1 MKKLHI
7 QGIGVSEGIRIAKAY
22 IYKPS
27 QGASSDSS
35 PDEKNIPDK
44 PAAIDAELIKLRE
57 AKASCA
63 EQLDA
68 LTEKAKEAVGEEQAG
83 ILAGQRKLLE
93 DPAFY
98 PKMESRVREKLEPA
112 PKAVAEIVSQVASML
127 ESMNNDYMKERA
139 ADIRDI
145 GNRLLACLSPGQSR
159 GFTGI
164 TEQVILVADDLAPS
178 DTVQLD
184 PDLVIGF
191 ITRTGG
197 ATSHTAILAR
207 SLGIAAIVG
216 AGDGVD
222 GIEDGDTLVLDGS
235 AGLCVARPDEAE
247 AEQYRHRML
256 QHLERRQSLEAY
268 AARPAVTADGARV
281 ELAANIGSAAEAETA
296 VLQGADGV
304 GLFRTEFLFMN
315 AQAMPGEEEQ
325 FRAYQEAARMMEGR
339 PVIIRTMDIGGDK
352 ELPYLQLPKEANPFL
367 GYRAI
372 RVGLV
377 RQELLR
383 TQLRAVLRASAF
395 GTVKVMFPM
404 ISGLQEWRQARAILT
419 EVQAELRQDGIRFD
433 EKMEVGIMVEIPSTA
448 VLAERFASEVDF
460 FSIGTNDLVQYTV
473 AADRMNE
480 HVAHLYDYYHPA
492 VLQLIRTVIEASH
505 TAGKWTG
512 MCGSMAGDPLAAPLL
527 LGLGLD
533 EWSMEAGGLSRM
545 KERLA
550 ILDRQECR
558 ELAKRILRL
567 DTPQAVRQAL
577 EEFHHV
583 QTGSGIDYVFT

>member
-1 MKKLHI
+1 MKRLHI

-27 QGASSDSS
+27 QGTSSDSS
-35 PDEKNIPDK
+35 LEEKLIPDTQ
-44 PAAIDAELIKLRE
+44 AAIDAELIKLRE
-57 AKASCA
+57 AKAGCA
-63 EQLDA
+63 EQLEE
-68 LTEKAKEAVGEEQAG
+68 LTERAKEAVGEEQAG
-83 ILAGQRKLLE
+83 ILAGQRKLLD

-98 PKMESRVREKLEPA
+98 PKMEARVREKLESA
-112 PKAVAEIVSQVASML
+112 PRAVAEIVSQVASML
-127 ESMNNDYMKERA
+127 EGMNNDYMKERA

-164 TEQVILVADDLAPS
+164 TEPVILVADDLAPS

-184 PDLVIGF
+184 PALVIGF

-216 AGDGVD
+216 AGEGVD

-235 AGLCVARPDEAE
+235 AGLCIARPYEAE
-247 AEQYRHRML
+247 AEQYRLRM
-256 QHLERRQSLEAY
+256 QQDLERRQSLEVY
-268 AARPAVTADGARV
+268 AARPAMTADGARV

-296 VLQGADGV
+296 VRQGADGV

-315 AQAMPGEEEQ
+315 APAMPGEEEQ

-352 ELPYLQLPKEANPFL
+352 ELPYLQLPKETNPFL

-404 ISGLQEWRQARAILT
+404 ISGLQEWRQARTILT
-419 EVQAELRQDGIRFD
+419 EVQGELRQDSIQFD

-480 HVAHLYDYYHPA
+480 HVAHLYDYFHPA
-492 VLQLIRTVIEASH
+492 VLQLIRMVIVASH

-533 EWSMEAGGLSRM
+533 EWSMEASGLSRM

-550 ILDRQECR
+550 SLDRQECR

-577 EEFHHV
+577 EEFHHAQKAV
-583 QTGSGIDYVFT
+583 V

>member
-1 MKKLHI
+1 MRRLQI

-35 PDEKNIPDK
+35 PDEKGIPNT

-63 EQLDA
+63 EQLEA

-83 ILAGQRKLLE
+83 ILAGQRKLLD

-98 PKMESRVREKLEPA
+98 PKMEARVREKLEPA
-112 PKAVAEIVSQVASML
+112 PKAVGEIVSQVASML

-145 GNRLLACLSPGQSR
+145 GSRLLACLSPGQSR

-216 AGDGVD
+216 AGEVVD

-235 AGLCVARPDEAE
+235 AGLCVARPEETE
-247 AEQYRHRML
+247 AEQYRLRML
-256 QHLERRQSLEAY
+256 QDLERRQSLEAY

-315 AQAMPGEEEQ
+315 APAMPGEEEQ

-352 ELPYLQLPKEANPFL
+352 ELPYLQLPKETNPFL

-480 HVAHLYDYYHPA
+480 HVAHLYDYFHPA

-533 EWSMEAGGLSRM
+533 EWSMEASGLSRM

-550 ILDRQECR
+550 ILDRQECC
-558 ELAKRILRL
+558 ELARRILRL

-583 QTGSGIDYVFT
+583 KQAVV

>member
-1 MKKLHI
+1 MKRLHI
-7 QGIGVSEGIRIAKAY
+7 QGIGVSEGIRIAKAF

-27 QGASSDSS
+27 QGTSSDSS
-35 PDEKNIPDK
+35 LEEKLIPDT

-57 AKASCA
+57 AKAGCA
-63 EQLDA
+63 EQLEE

-83 ILAGQRKLLE
+83 IFAGQRKLLE

-98 PKMESRVREKLEPA
+98 PKMEARVREKLEPA
-112 PKAVAEIVSQVASML
+112 PSAVAEIVSQVASML
-127 ESMNNDYMKERA
+127 EGMNNDYMKERA

-159 GFTGI
+159 GLAGI
-164 TEQVILVADDLAPS
+164 TEPVILVADDLAPS

-184 PDLVIGF
+184 PALVIGF

-235 AGLCVARPDEAE
+235 AGLCIARPHETE
-247 AEQYRHRML
+247 AEQYRLRML
-256 QHLERRQSLEAY
+256 QDLERRQSLEVY

-296 VLQGADGV
+296 VRQGADGV

-315 AQAMPGEEEQ
+315 ASAMPGEEEQ
-325 FRAYQEAARMMEGR
+325 FRAYQEAARMMADR

-352 ELPYLQLPKEANPFL
+352 ELPYLQLPKETNPFL

-419 EVQAELRQDGIRFD
+419 EVQVELRQDGIQFD

-480 HVAHLYDYYHPA
+480 HVAHLYDYFHPA

-550 ILDRQECR
+550 NLDRQECR

-577 EEFHHV
+577 EEFHSAQKAV
-583 QTGSGIDYVFT
+583 V

>member
-1 MKKLHI
+1 MERLHI

-22 IYKPS
+22 LYKSS

-35 PDEKNIPDK
+35 PDEKFIPNT
-44 PAAIDAELIKLRE
+44 PAAIDAELNKLRE
-57 AKASCA
+57 AKAGCA
-63 EQLDA
+63 EQLEA
-68 LTEKAKEAVGEEQAG
+68 LTEKAKKAVGEEQAG
-83 ILAGQRKLLE
+83 ILAGQRKLLD

-98 PKMESRVREKLEPA
+98 PKMEARVREKLEPA
-112 PKAVAEIVSQVASML
+112 PRAVAEMVSQVAAML
-127 ESMNNDYMKERA
+127 ESINNDYMKERA

-145 GNRLLACLSPGQSR
+145 GSRLLACLSPGETH

-184 PDLVIGF
+184 PALVIGF

-216 AGDGVD
+216 AGAGVD
-222 GIEDGDTLVLDGS
+222 GIEDGDTLVLDGT
-235 AGLCVARPDEAE
+235 AGLCIARPEETE
-247 AEQYRHRML
+247 AEQYRLRM
-256 QHLERRQSLEAY
+256 QQDLERRQSLEEY
-268 AARPAVTADGARV
+268 AARPAVTADGTRV

-296 VLQGADGV
+296 VRQGADGV

-315 AQAMPGEEEQ
+315 APAMPGEEEQ

-419 EVQAELRQDGIRFD
+419 EVQGELRQDGIRFD
-433 EKMEVGIMVEIPSTA
+433 EKMEAGIMVEIPSTA

-480 HVAHLYDYYHPA
+480 HVAHLYDYFHPA

-505 TAGKWTG
+505 KAGKWTG

-533 EWSMEAGGLSRM
+533 EWSMEASGLSRM

-550 ILDRQECR
+550 NLDRQECR
-558 ELAKRILRL
+558 ELAKRVLRL

-577 EEFHHV
+577 EEFHNAQKAAV
-583 QTGSGIDYVFT
+583 

>member
-1 MKKLHI
+1 MKRLHI
-7 QGIGVSEGIRIAKAY
+7 EGIGVSEGIRIAKAF

-27 QGASSDSS
+27 LGTSSDSS
-35 PDEKNIPDK
+35 LEEKLIPDT

-57 AKASCA
+57 AKAGCA
-63 EQLDA
+63 EQLEK
-68 LTEKAKEAVGEEQAG
+68 LTERAKEAVGEEQAG
-83 ILAGQRKLLE
+83 ILAGQRKLLD

-98 PKMESRVREKLEPA
+98 PKMEARVREKLEPA
-112 PKAVAEIVSQVASML
+112 PSAVAEIVSQVASML
-127 ESMNNDYMKERA
+127 EGMNNDYMKERA

-145 GNRLLACLSPGQSR
+145 GNRLLACLLPGQSR
-159 GFTGI
+159 DFTGI
-164 TEQVILVADDLAPS
+164 TEPVILVADDLAPS

-184 PDLVIGF
+184 PALVIGF

-222 GIEDGDTLVLDGS
+222 GIKDGDTLVLDGS
-235 AGLCVARPDEAE
+235 AGLCIARPHEAE
-247 AEQYRHRML
+247 AEQYRLRM
-256 QHLERRQSLEAY
+256 QEDLERRQSLEVY
-268 AARPAVTADGARV
+268 AARPAVTADGTRV

-296 VLQGADGV
+296 VRQGADGV

-315 AQAMPGEEEQ
+315 APAMPGEEEQ

-352 ELPYLQLPKEANPFL
+352 ELPYLQLPKETNPFL

-419 EVQAELRQDGIRFD
+419 EVQVELRQDGIQFD

-480 HVAHLYDYYHPA
+480 HVAHLYDYFHPA

-550 ILDRQECR
+550 SLDRQECR
-558 ELAKRILRL
+558 ELAKRILGL

-577 EEFHHV
+577 EKFHHAQKAV
-583 QTGSGIDYVFT
+583 V

>member
-1 MKKLHI
+1 MKRLQI

-27 QGASSDSS
+27 QGANSDSS
-35 PDEKNIPDK
+35 PDEKDIPDT
-44 PAAIDAELIKLRE
+44 PSAIGAELIKLRE

-98 PKMESRVREKLEPA
+98 PKMETRVREKLEPA

-127 ESMNNDYMKERA
+127 EGMNNDYMKERA

-145 GNRLLACLSPGQSR
+145 GSRLLACLSPGQSR

-164 TEQVILVADDLAPS
+164 NEQVILVADDLAPS

-235 AGLCVARPDEAE
+235 AGLCVARPDETE
-247 AEQYRHRML
+247 AEQYRLRML
-256 QHLERRQSLEAY
+256 QDLERRQSLEAY
-268 AARPAVTADGARV
+268 AARPAVTADGVRV
-281 ELAANIGSAAEAETA
+281 ELAANIGSAAEAKTA

-315 AQAMPGEEEQ
+315 APAMPGEEEQ
-325 FRAYQEAARMMEGR
+325 FRAYQEAARTMEGR

-352 ELPYLQLPKEANPFL
+352 ELPYLQLPKETNPFL

-404 ISGLQEWRQARAILT
+404 ISGLQEWRQAKAILT

-492 VLQLIRTVIEASH
+492 VLHLIRTVIEASH
-505 TAGKWTG
+505 KVGKWTG

-533 EWSMEAGGLSRM
+533 EWSMEASGLSRM

-550 ILDRQECR
+550 TLDRQECR

-583 QTGSGIDYVFT
+583 KQAVV

>member
-1 MKKLHI
+1 MKRQEI

-22 IYKPS
+22 IYKPAQDGGTVDSPVS
-27 QGASSDSS
+27 QLDT
-35 PDEKNIPDK
+35 
-44 PAAIDAELIKLRE
+44 PAAVDAELHKLRK
-57 AKASCA
+57 AKADCA
-63 EQLDA
+63 EQLEE
-68 LTEKAKEAVGEEQAG
+68 LTQKATKAVGEEQAG
-83 ILAGQRKLLE
+83 ILAGQRKLLD

-98 PKMESRVREKLEPA
+98 PKMEARVREHLEPA
-112 PKAVAEIVSQVASML
+112 PRAVAEIVGQVASLL
-127 ESMNNDYMKERA
+127 EDMNNDYMKERA

-145 GNRLLACLSPGQSR
+145 GSRLLACLSPGHTH
-159 GFTGI
+159 GLTGI
-164 TEQVILVADDLAPS
+164 TGQVILVADDLAPS

-184 PDLVIGF
+184 PALVVGF

-207 SLGIAAIVG
+207 SLGIAAVVG
-216 AGDGVD
+216 AGDGVE
-222 GIEDGDTLVLDGS
+222 GIKDGDTLVLDGA
-235 AGLCVARPDEAE
+235 AGLCIARPQEAE
-247 AEQYRHRML
+247 AEQYRLRML
-256 QHLERRQSLEAY
+256 RDLERSQSLEAY

-281 ELAANIGSAAEAETA
+281 ELAANIGSAAEAGAA

-325 FRAYQEAARMMEGR
+325 FRAYQEAARIMEGR

-377 RQELLR
+377 REDLLR

-395 GTVKVMFPM
+395 GKVKVMFPM
-404 ISGLQEWRQARAILT
+404 ISGLQEWRQARGILT
-419 EVQAELRQDGIRFD
+419 EVQAELRQLSLPFD
-433 EKMEVGIMVEIPSTA
+433 ENMEVGIMVEIPSTA
-448 VLAERFASEVDF
+448 VLAGLFASEVDF

-480 HVAHLYDYYHPA
+480 YVAHLYDYFHPA

-505 TAGKWTG
+505 AADKWTG

-533 EWSMEAGGLSRM
+533 EWSMEAGCLSRM
-545 KERLA
+545 KETLA
-550 ILDRQECR
+550 ALDRGECR
-558 ELAKRILRL
+558 ELAKRILLL

-577 EEFHHV
+577 KDFHNAKLNKLYEEV
-583 QTGSGIDYVFT
+583 

>member
-35 PDEKNIPDK
+35 PDEKDIPDTS
-44 PAAIDAELIKLRE
+44 AAIDAELIKLRE

-68 LTEKAKEAVGEEQAG
+68 LTEKAREAVGEEQAG

-98 PKMESRVREKLEPA
+98 PKMETRVREKLEPA

-127 ESMNNDYMKERA
+127 EGMNNDYMKERA

-247 AEQYRHRML
+247 AEQYRLRML
-256 QHLERRQSLEAY
+256 QDLERRQSLEAY

-352 ELPYLQLPKEANPFL
+352 ELPYLQLPKETNPFL

-480 HVAHLYDYYHPA
+480 HVAHLYDYFHPA
-492 VLQLIRTVIEASH
+492 VLHLIRTVIEASH

-533 EWSMEAGGLSRM
+533 EWSMEASGLSRM

-583 QTGSGIDYVFT
+583 KQAVV

>member
-35 PDEKNIPDK
+35 PDEKDIPDTS
-44 PAAIDAELIKLRE
+44 AAIDAELIKLRE

-68 LTEKAKEAVGEEQAG
+68 LTEKAREAVGEEQAG

-98 PKMESRVREKLEPA
+98 PKMETRVREKLEPA

-127 ESMNNDYMKERA
+127 EGMNNDYMKERA

-247 AEQYRHRML
+247 AEQYRLRML
-256 QHLERRQSLEAY
+256 QDLERRHSLEEY

-325 FRAYQEAARMMEGR
+325 FRAYQEAARMMDGR

-352 ELPYLQLPKEANPFL
+352 ELPYLQLPKETNPFL

-480 HVAHLYDYYHPA
+480 HVAHLYDYFHPA
-492 VLQLIRTVIEASH
+492 VLHLIRTVIEASH

-533 EWSMEAGGLSRM
+533 EWSMEASGLSRM

-583 QTGSGIDYVFT
+583 KQAVV

>member
-1 MKKLHI
+1 MRRLQI

-35 PDEKNIPDK
+35 PDEKDIPNT

-63 EQLDA
+63 EQLEA
-68 LTEKAKEAVGEEQAG
+68 LTEKAKEAVGEKQAG

-98 PKMESRVREKLEPA
+98 PKMEARVQETLEPA
-112 PKAVAEIVSQVASML
+112 PKAIGEIVSQVASML
-127 ESMNNDYMKERA
+127 ESMDNDYMKERA

-145 GNRLLACLSPGQSR
+145 GSRLLACLSPGQSR
-159 GFTGI
+159 GITGI

-235 AGLCVARPDEAE
+235 AGLCVARPEEAE
-247 AEQYRHRML
+247 AEQYRLRM
-256 QHLERRQSLEAY
+256 QQDLERRQSLEEY

-281 ELAANIGSAAEAETA
+281 ELAANIGSAAEAEIA

-315 AQAMPGEEEQ
+315 ASAMPDEEEQ

-352 ELPYLQLPKEANPFL
+352 ELPYLQLPKETNPFL

-419 EVQAELRQDGIRFD
+419 EVQAELRKDGIRFD

-480 HVAHLYDYYHPA
+480 HVAHLYDYFHPA

-505 TAGKWTG
+505 KAGKWTG

-533 EWSMEAGGLSRM
+533 EWSMEASGLSRM

-550 ILDRQECR
+550 SLDRQECR
-558 ELAKRILRL
+558 ELARRILRL
-567 DTPQAVRQAL
+567 DTSQAVRQAL

-583 QTGSGIDYVFT
+583 KQTVV

>member
-35 PDEKNIPDK
+35 PDEKDIPDT

-98 PKMESRVREKLEPA
+98 PKMETRVREKLEPA

-127 ESMNNDYMKERA
+127 EGMNNDYMKERA

-145 GNRLLACLSPGQSR
+145 GNRLLACLSPGHSR

-216 AGDGVD
+216 AGVGVD

-235 AGLCVARPDEAE
+235 AGLCVARPDKAE
-247 AEQYRHRML
+247 AEQYRLRML
-256 QHLERRQSLEAY
+256 QDLERRQSLEAY
-268 AARPAVTADGARV
+268 AARPAVTADGVRV
-281 ELAANIGSAAEAETA
+281 ELAANIGSAAEASTA

-325 FRAYQEAARMMEGR
+325 FRAYQEAARTMEGR

-352 ELPYLQLPKEANPFL
+352 ELPYLQLPKETNPFL

-404 ISGLQEWRQARAILT
+404 ISGLQEWRQAKAILT

-433 EKMEVGIMVEIPSTA
+433 EQMEVGIMVEIPSTA

-492 VLQLIRTVIEASH
+492 VLHLIRTVIEASH

-533 EWSMEAGGLSRM
+533 EWSMEASGLSRM

-550 ILDRQECR
+550 TLDRQECR

-577 EEFHHV
+577 AEFHHV
-583 QTGSGIDYVFT
+583 KQAVV

>member
-35 PDEKNIPDK
+35 PDEKDIPDTS
-44 PAAIDAELIKLRE
+44 AAIDAELIKLRE

-68 LTEKAKEAVGEEQAG
+68 LTEKAREAVGEEQAG

-98 PKMESRVREKLEPA
+98 PKMETRVREKLEPA

-127 ESMNNDYMKERA
+127 EGMNNDYMKERA

-247 AEQYRHRML
+247 AEQYRLRML
-256 QHLERRQSLEAY
+256 QDLERRHSLEEY

-325 FRAYQEAARMMEGR
+325 FRAYQEAARMMDGR

-352 ELPYLQLPKEANPFL
+352 ELPYLQLPKETNPFL

-492 VLQLIRTVIEASH
+492 VLHLIRTVIEASH
-505 TAGKWTG
+505 KAGKWTG

-583 QTGSGIDYVFT
+583 KQAVV

>member
-1 MKKLHI
+1 MKKLQI

-27 QGASSDSS
+27 QGASIDSS
-35 PDEKNIPDK
+35 PDEKDVPDT

-63 EQLDA
+63 QQLDA

-98 PKMESRVREKLEPA
+98 PKMETRVREKLEPA

-127 ESMNNDYMKERA
+127 EGMNNDYMKERA

-207 SLGIAAIVG
+207 SLGITAIVG

-235 AGLCVARPDEAE
+235 AGLCVARPEETE
-247 AEQYRHRML
+247 AEQYRLRML
-256 QHLERRQSLEAY
+256 QDLERRQLLEAY

-315 AQAMPGEEEQ
+315 AAAMPGEEEQ

-352 ELPYLQLPKEANPFL
+352 ELPYLQLPKETNPFL

-372 RVGLV
+372 RVGLF

-419 EVQAELRQDGIRFD
+419 KVQAELRQDGIRFD

-448 VLAERFASEVDF
+448 VLAGRFASEVDF

-480 HVAHLYDYYHPA
+480 HVAHLYDYFHPA
-492 VLQLIRTVIEASH
+492 VLHLIRTVIEASH

-583 QTGSGIDYVFT
+583 KQAVV

>member
-1 MKKLHI
+1 MKRLHI

-27 QGASSDSS
+27 QGTSSDSS
-35 PDEKNIPDK
+35 LEERFIPDT

-57 AKASCA
+57 AKVGCA
-63 EQLDA
+63 EQLEE
-68 LTEKAKEAVGEEQAG
+68 LTERAKEAVGEEQSG
-83 ILAGQRKLLE
+83 ILAGQRKLLD

-98 PKMESRVREKLEPA
+98 PKMEARVREKLEPA
-112 PKAVAEIVSQVASML
+112 PRAVAEIVSQVASML
-127 ESMNNDYMKERA
+127 EGMNNDYMKERA

-164 TEQVILVADDLAPS
+164 TEPVILVADDLAPS

-184 PDLVIGF
+184 PALVIGF

-216 AGDGVD
+216 AGEGVD

-235 AGLCVARPDEAE
+235 AGLCIARPHETE
-247 AEQYRHRML
+247 AEQYRLRM
-256 QHLERRQSLEAY
+256 QQDLERRQSLEVY
-268 AARPAVTADGARV
+268 AARPAMTADGARV

-296 VLQGADGV
+296 VREGADGV

-315 AQAMPGEEEQ
+315 APAMPGEEEQ

-352 ELPYLQLPKEANPFL
+352 ELPYLQLPKETNPFL

-404 ISGLQEWRQARAILT
+404 ISGLQEWRQARTILT
-419 EVQAELRQDGIRFD
+419 EVQGELRQDGIQFD

-480 HVAHLYDYYHPA
+480 HVAHLYDYFHPA
-492 VLQLIRTVIEASH
+492 VLQLIRMVIEASH

-550 ILDRQECR
+550 SLDRQECR

-577 EEFHHV
+577 EEFHHAQKAV
-583 QTGSGIDYVFT
+583 V

>member
-1 MKKLHI
+1 MKKLQI
-7 QGIGVSEGIRIAKAY
+7 QGIGVSEGIRIAKSY

-35 PDEKNIPDK
+35 PDEKDIPDT
-44 PAAIDAELIKLRE
+44 PAAIDAELIKLRD

-127 ESMNNDYMKERA
+127 ESMNNDYMKERT

-145 GNRLLACLSPGQSR
+145 GNRLLACLSPGHSR

-216 AGDGVD
+216 AGDGVE

-247 AEQYRHRML
+247 AEQYRLRML

-492 VLQLIRTVIEASH
+492 VLHLIRTVIEASH

-512 MCGSMAGDPLAAPLL
+512 MCGSMAGDPLSAPLL

-583 QTGSGIDYVFT
+583 KQAVV

>member
-35 PDEKNIPDK
+35 PDEKDIPDT

-98 PKMESRVREKLEPA
+98 PKMETRVREKLEPA

-127 ESMNNDYMKERA
+127 EGMNNDYMKERA

-145 GNRLLACLSPGQSR
+145 GNRLLACLSPGHSR

-216 AGDGVD
+216 AGVGVD

-235 AGLCVARPDEAE
+235 AGLCVARPDKAE
-247 AEQYRHRML
+247 AEQYRLRML
-256 QHLERRQSLEAY
+256 QDLERRQSLEAY
-268 AARPAVTADGARV
+268 AARPAVTADGVRV
-281 ELAANIGSAAEAETA
+281 ELAANIGSAAEASTA

-325 FRAYQEAARMMEGR
+325 FRAYQEAARTMEGR

-433 EKMEVGIMVEIPSTA
+433 EQMEVGIMVEIPSTA

-492 VLQLIRTVIEASH
+492 VLHLIRTVIEASH

-533 EWSMEAGGLSRM
+533 EWSMEASGLSRI

-550 ILDRQECR
+550 TLDRQECR

-577 EEFHHV
+577 EEFHHMKQAV
-583 QTGSGIDYVFT
+583 V

>member
-1 MKKLHI
+1 MKPDEEAAYSRNRRIGGNPDRK
-7 QGIGVSEGIRIAKAY
+7 GIHLQAFA
-22 IYKPS
+22 
-27 QGASSDSS
+27 GASSDSS

-339 PVIIRTMDIGGDK
+339 P
-352 ELPYLQLPKEANPFL
+352 
-367 GYRAI
+367 
-372 RVGLV
+372 
-377 RQELLR
+377 
-383 TQLRAVLRASAF
+383 
-395 GTVKVMFPM
+395 
-404 ISGLQEWRQARAILT
+404 
-419 EVQAELRQDGIRFD
+419 
-433 EKMEVGIMVEIPSTA
+433 
-448 VLAERFASEVDF
+448 
-460 FSIGTNDLVQYTV
+460 
-473 AADRMNE
+473 
-480 HVAHLYDYYHPA
+480 
-492 VLQLIRTVIEASH
+492 
-505 TAGKWTG
+505 
-512 MCGSMAGDPLAAPLL
+512 
-527 LGLGLD
+527 
-533 EWSMEAGGLSRM
+533 
-545 KERLA
+545 
-550 ILDRQECR
+550 
-558 ELAKRILRL
+558 
-567 DTPQAVRQAL
+567 
-577 EEFHHV
+577 
-583 QTGSGIDYVFT
+583 

>member
-27 QGASSDSS
+27 QGANSDSS
-35 PDEKNIPDK
+35 PDEKDIPDT

-98 PKMESRVREKLEPA
+98 PKMETRVREKLEPA

-127 ESMNNDYMKERA
+127 EGMNNDYMKERA

-145 GNRLLACLSPGQSR
+145 GNRLLACLSPGHSR

-216 AGDGVD
+216 AGVGVD

-247 AEQYRHRML
+247 AEQYRLRML
-256 QHLERRQSLEAY
+256 QDLERRQSLEAY

-281 ELAANIGSAAEAETA
+281 ELAANIGSAAEASTA

-325 FRAYQEAARMMEGR
+325 FRAYQEAARMMKGR

-352 ELPYLQLPKEANPFL
+352 ELPYLQLPKETNPFL

-377 RQELLR
+377 RQELLH

-404 ISGLQEWRQARAILT
+404 ISGLQEWRQAKAILT

-433 EKMEVGIMVEIPSTA
+433 EQMEVGIMVEIPSTA

-492 VLQLIRTVIEASH
+492 VLHLIRTVIEASH

-533 EWSMEAGGLSRM
+533 EWSMEASGLSRM

-550 ILDRQECR
+550 TLDRQECR

-583 QTGSGIDYVFT
+583 KQAVV

>member
-1 MKKLHI
+1 MERLHI

-22 IYKPS
+22 LYKSS

-35 PDEKNIPDK
+35 PDEKFIPNT
-44 PAAIDAELIKLRE
+44 PAAIDAELNKLRE
-57 AKASCA
+57 AKAGCA
-63 EQLDA
+63 EQLVA

-83 ILAGQRKLLE
+83 ILAGQRKLLD

-98 PKMESRVREKLEPA
+98 PKMEARVREKLEPA
-112 PKAVAEIVSQVASML
+112 PRAVAEMVSQVAAML

-145 GNRLLACLSPGQSR
+145 GSRLLACLSPGESN

-184 PDLVIGF
+184 PALVIGF

-216 AGDGVD
+216 AGAGVD
-222 GIEDGDTLVLDGS
+222 GIEDGDTLVLDGT
-235 AGLCVARPDEAE
+235 AGLCIARPEETE
-247 AEQYRHRML
+247 AEQYRLRM
-256 QHLERRQSLEAY
+256 QQDLERRQSLEEY
-268 AARPAVTADGARV
+268 AARPAVTADGTRV

-296 VLQGADGV
+296 VRQGADGV

-315 AQAMPGEEEQ
+315 APAMPGEEEQ

-419 EVQAELRQDGIRFD
+419 EVQGELRQDGIRFD
-433 EKMEVGIMVEIPSTA
+433 EKMEAGIMVEIPSTA

-480 HVAHLYDYYHPA
+480 HVAHLYDYFHPA

-505 TAGKWTG
+505 KAGKWTG

-533 EWSMEAGGLSRM
+533 EWSMEASGLSRM

-550 ILDRQECR
+550 NLDRQECR
-558 ELAKRILRL
+558 ELAKRVLRL

-577 EEFHHV
+577 EEFHSAQKAAV
-583 QTGSGIDYVFT
+583 

>member
-1 MKKLHI
+1 MKRLQI

-27 QGASSDSS
+27 QGASINSS
-35 PDEKNIPDK
+35 PDEKLIPDT

-63 EQLDA
+63 EQLEA
-68 LTEKAKEAVGEEQAG
+68 LTEKAKAAVGEEQSG

-98 PKMESRVREKLEPA
+98 PKMEARVREKLEPA

-127 ESMNNDYMKERA
+127 EGMNNDYMKERA

-145 GNRLLACLSPGQSR
+145 GSRLLTCLSPGQSL

-235 AGLCVARPDEAE
+235 AGLCIARPEETE
-247 AEQYRHRML
+247 AEQYRLRML
-256 QHLERRQSLEAY
+256 QDLERRQSLEEY

-296 VLQGADGV
+296 ILQGADGV

-315 AQAMPGEEEQ
+315 APAMPGEEEQ
-325 FRAYQEAARMMEGR
+325 FRAYQEAARTMEGR

-352 ELPYLQLPKEANPFL
+352 ELPYLQLPKETNPFL

-480 HVAHLYDYYHPA
+480 HVAHLYDYFHPA
-492 VLQLIRTVIEASH
+492 VLHLIRTVIEASH

-567 DTPQAVRQAL
+567 DTSQAVRQAL

-583 QTGSGIDYVFT
+583 KQAVV

>member
-35 PDEKNIPDK
+35 PDEKDIPDTS
-44 PAAIDAELIKLRE
+44 AAIDAELIKLRE

-98 PKMESRVREKLEPA
+98 PKMETRVQEKLEPA

-127 ESMNNDYMKERA
+127 EGMNNDYMKERA

-216 AGDGVD
+216 AGVGVD

-247 AEQYRHRML
+247 AEQYRLRML
-256 QHLERRQSLEAY
+256 QDLERRQSLEAY

-325 FRAYQEAARMMEGR
+325 FRAYQEAARMMDGR

-352 ELPYLQLPKEANPFL
+352 ELPYLQLPKETNPFL

-492 VLQLIRTVIEASH
+492 VLHLIRTVIEASH
-505 TAGKWTG
+505 KAGKWTG

-583 QTGSGIDYVFT
+583 KQAVV

>member
-98 PKMESRVREKLEPA
+98 PKMETRVREKLEPA

-256 QHLERRQSLEAY
+256 QDLERRQSLEAY

-404 ISGLQEWRQARAILT
+404 ISGLQEWRQAKAILT
-419 EVQAELRQDGIRFD
+419 EVQAELKEDGIRFD

-492 VLQLIRTVIEASH
+492 VLHLIRTVIEASH

-550 ILDRQECR
+550 ILYRQECR

-583 QTGSGIDYVFT
+583 KQAVV

>member
-1 MKKLHI
+1 
-7 QGIGVSEGIRIAKAY
+7 
-22 IYKPS
+22 
-27 QGASSDSS
+27 
-35 PDEKNIPDK
+35 
-44 PAAIDAELIKLRE
+44 
-57 AKASCA
+57 
-63 EQLDA
+63 
-68 LTEKAKEAVGEEQAG
+68 
-83 ILAGQRKLLE
+83 
-93 DPAFY
+93 
-98 PKMESRVREKLEPA
+98 
-112 PKAVAEIVSQVASML
+112 
-127 ESMNNDYMKERA
+127 
-139 ADIRDI
+139 
-145 GNRLLACLSPGQSR
+145 
-159 GFTGI
+159 
-164 TEQVILVADDLAPS
+164 
-178 DTVQLD
+178 
-184 PDLVIGF
+184 
-191 ITRTGG
+191 
-197 ATSHTAILAR
+197 
-207 SLGIAAIVG
+207 
-216 AGDGVD
+216 
-222 GIEDGDTLVLDGS
+222 
-235 AGLCVARPDEAE
+235 
-247 AEQYRHRML
+247 
-256 QHLERRQSLEAY
+256 
-268 AARPAVTADGARV
+268 
-281 ELAANIGSAAEAETA
+281 AAEAETA
-296 VLQGADGV
+296 VRQGADGV

-315 AQAMPGEEEQ
+315 APAMPGEEEQ

-419 EVQAELRQDGIRFD
+419 EVQGELRQEGIRFD
-433 EKMEVGIMVEIPSTA
+433 EKMEAGIMVEIPSTA

-480 HVAHLYDYYHPA
+480 HVAHLYDYFHPA

-505 TAGKWTG
+505 KAGKWTG

-533 EWSMEAGGLSRM
+533 EWSMEASGLSRM

-550 ILDRQECR
+550 NLDRQECR
-558 ELAKRILRL
+558 ELAKRVLRL

-577 EEFHHV
+577 EEFHSAQKAAV
-583 QTGSGIDYVFT
+583 

>member
-1 MKKLHI
+1 MKRLHI

-27 QGASSDSS
+27 LGTSSDSS
-35 PDEKNIPDK
+35 LEEKFIPDT
-44 PAAIDAELIKLRE
+44 PSAIDAELIKLRE
-57 AKASCA
+57 AKVGCA
-63 EQLDA
+63 EQLEE
-68 LTEKAKEAVGEEQAG
+68 LTERAKETVGEEQAG
-83 ILAGQRKLLE
+83 ILAGQRKLLD

-98 PKMESRVREKLEPA
+98 RKMEARVREKLEPA
-112 PKAVAEIVSQVASML
+112 PRAVAEIVSQVASML
-127 ESMNNDYMKERA
+127 EGMNNDYMKERA

-164 TEQVILVADDLAPS
+164 TEPVILVADDLAPS

-184 PDLVIGF
+184 PALVIGF

-247 AEQYRHRML
+247 AEQYRLRML
-256 QHLERRQSLEAY
+256 QDLERRQSLEVY
-268 AARPAVTADGARV
+268 AARPAVTADGVRV

-296 VLQGADGV
+296 VRQGADGV

-315 AQAMPGEEEQ
+315 APAMPGEEEQ

-352 ELPYLQLPKEANPFL
+352 ELSYLQLPKETNPFL

-377 RQELLR
+377 CQELLR

-419 EVQAELRQDGIRFD
+419 DVQAELRQDGVQFD

-448 VLAERFASEVDF
+448 VLAGLFASEVDF

-480 HVAHLYDYYHPA
+480 HVAHLYDYFHPA

-550 ILDRQECR
+550 SLDRQECR

-567 DTPQAVRQAL
+567 DTPQAVRQTL
-577 EEFHHV
+577 EEFHHAQKAV
-583 QTGSGIDYVFT
+583 V